1 MTESQQS
8 GTSSL
13 LETSEDEEQ
22 KKKEAAK
29 AKKEMKLSAA
39 ELEVEISLTL
49 GETETMT
56 LMYIPGIVVGGE
68 TEEFAV
74 TDKNNKAYKK
84 LCEIKVTSDAFVEH
98 GTQTMNLTQKTRE
111 IDFAGFI

>member
-1 MTESQQS
+1 
-8 GTSSL
+8 